1 MIDYKHY
8 QLTLEAKELI
18 KKEFIK
24 NSRLREKK
32 VRLERDLE
40 KIRNK
45 LLKIEAV
52 DNILKDKKFAGL
64 ATVQDKQFLSD
75 IEKEVAEEL
84 KKTRRSKSAKATAAN
99 RVVGKRMSKDEKR
112 IVLARCL
119 VGKAN
124 PIKVSS
130 LTPDLEKNDVKT
142 QPSVFLKQCGVPDS
156 ALVQVSNAKRD
167 GTNFFW
173 QRVSWLKQK
182 EGKQG

>member
-1 MIDYKHY
+1 MMDYEQY

-32 VRLERDLE
+32 VELEKDLE
-40 KIRNK
+40 KIRNR
-45 LLKIEAV
+45 LLKVESV

-84 KKTRRSKSAKATAAN
+84 KKTRRSKTAKASAAK
-99 RVVGKRMSKDEKR
+99 REVGKRLSKEEKR
-112 IVLARCL
+112 NILAQCL
-119 VGKAN
+119 AGKPN
-124 PIKVSS
+124 PVKVSS
-130 LTPDLEKNDVKT
+130 LMADLEKNDVKT

-182 EGKQG
+182 ESK